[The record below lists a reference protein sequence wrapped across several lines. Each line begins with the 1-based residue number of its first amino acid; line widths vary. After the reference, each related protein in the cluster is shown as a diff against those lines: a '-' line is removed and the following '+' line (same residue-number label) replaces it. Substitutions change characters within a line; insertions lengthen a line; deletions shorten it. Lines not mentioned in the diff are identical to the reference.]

1 MKILIADDDA
11 ISRRVLH
18 SFLTK
23 WGYDVVVAN
32 DGLEAMKA
40 FSALDAPRLA
50 ILDWMM
56 PGLDGLQVCHQVR
69 ELSDGQYFYIILLT
83 ARDRSEEIVEGLYAG
98 ADDYISKPFNAEELK
113 VRLRAGQ
120 RIIDLQKELL
130 DAQEKL
136 VFQATHDPLTR
147 LWNRGAIFDMHQ
159 RETVRASRLG
169 GYLGVILGD
178 LDHFKNVNDTY
189 GHPAGDSVL
198 AEAARR
204 MAGVVRPYDSVGR
217 YGGEEFLIVLPGSD
231 SQSTTVVANRLR
243 AGLSSD
249 PIDVNGFKIS
259 ITGSFG
265 VDASDASHA
274 VGWKSLINSADRA
287 LFKAKRNGRN
297 RVEVADTTDVQV

>member
-147 LWNRGAIFDMHQ
+147 LWNRGAIFDMLQ
-159 RETVRASRLG
+159 RETSRAGRMGGHLG
-169 GYLGVILGD
+169 IIIAD

-189 GHPAGDSVL
+189 GHPAGDFVL
-198 AEAARR
+198 AEASRR
-204 MAGVVRPYDSVGR
+204 MAAVVRPYDSVGR
-217 YGGEEFLIVLPGSD
+217 YGGEEFLIVVPGCDASETWELAERIRNGVANC
-231 SQSTTVVANRLR
+231 SVVAEGSSVNVSLSLGIA
-243 AGLSSD
+243 AG
-249 PIDVNGFKIS
+249 
-259 ITGSFG
+259 
-265 VDASDASHA
+265 
-274 VGWKSLINSADRA
+274 NSA
-287 LFKAKRNGRN
+287 
-297 RVEVADTTDVQV
+297 ADL

>member
-32 DGLEAMKA
+32 DGLEAMNA
-40 FSALDAPRLA
+40 FSAPGSPRLA

-136 VFQATHDPLTR
+136 LFQATHDPLTR
-147 LWNRGAIFDMHQ
+147 LWNRGAIFDMLQ

-198 AEAARR
+198 AEASRR
-204 MAGVVRPYDSVGR
+204 MATVVRPYDSVGR

-231 SQSTTVVANRLR
+231 RQATSVVANRLMTS
-243 AGLSSD
+243 LSSD
-249 PIDVNGFKIS
+249 PIDVNGVKIS

-265 VDASDASHA
+265 VVSSDASHA
-274 VGWKSLINSADRA
+274 VGWKSLINSADQA

-297 RVEVADTTDVQV
+297 RVEVADTSDMQG

>member
-23 WGYDVVVAN
+23 WGYDVVAAN
-32 DGLEAMKA
+32 DGVEAMKA
-40 FSALDAPRLA
+40 FAAPDAPRLA

-136 VFQATHDPLTR
+136 LFQATHDPLTR
-147 LWNRGAIFDMHQ
+147 LWNRAAIFDMLQ
-159 RETVRASRLG
+159 RETSRASRQG
-169 GYLGVILGD
+169 GYLGVILAD
-178 LDHFKNVNDTY
+178 LDHFKTINDTY
-189 GHPAGDSVL
+189 GHPVGDSVL
-198 AEAARR
+198 AEASRR
-204 MAGVVRPYDSVGR
+204 MAGIVRPYDSVGR
-217 YGGEEFLIVLPGSD
+217 YGGEEFLVVLPGSD
-231 SQSTTVVANRLR
+231 TQSSVLVASRLM
-243 AGLSSD
+243 AGLSND
-249 PIDVNGFKIS
+249 PINVNGIKIEL
-259 ITGSFG
+259 TGSFG
-265 VDASDASHA
+265 VVSSDTSHA
-274 VGWKSLINSADRA
+274 IGWKSMISAADHALYRA
-287 LFKAKRNGRN
+287 KKNGRN
-297 RVEVADTTDVQV
+297 RVEIADTTDVQA

>member
-32 DGLEAMKA
+32 DGLEAMNA
-40 FSALDAPRLA
+40 FSASGAPRLA

-147 LWNRGAIFDMHQ
+147 LWNRGAIFDMLQ
-159 RETVRASRLG
+159 PRNRPRQPSRRLSG
-169 GYLGVILGD
+169 GY
-178 LDHFKNVNDTY
+178 
-189 GHPAGDSVL
+189 S
-198 AEAARR
+198 
-204 MAGVVRPYDSVGR
+204 GR
-217 YGGEEFLIVLPGSD
+217 S
-231 SQSTTVVANRLR
+231 
-243 AGLSSD
+243 
-249 PIDVNGFKIS
+249 
-259 ITGSFG
+259 GSFQKCKRHVWSPG
-265 VDASDASHA
+265 
-274 VGWKSLINSADRA
+274 GRFRFGGSLAA
-287 LFKAKRNGRN
+287 NGCR
-297 RVEVADTTDVQV
+297 RPPL